1 VKKKVTRKDASG
13 KRGLEAGLAS
23 LLTNIK
29 ETPVPAVIAD
39 HAVVIGAGMG
49 GLAAAKAVAPYFGRV
64 TVLDRDALPDGPE
77 CRSGTPQARHAH
89 ALLAGGSRALEAL
102 FPGIADNLLEA
113 GALTGRAGLAVRY
126 EQPGFDPFPQRDLG
140 FDAFFLSRPLLENVC
155 RARLQEEPNVELRHR
170 SRVTDVA
177 QSPNRREALSVHC
190 EDNDGKLQTLAA
202 DLVVDASGRGAPTM
216 SLLEK
221 LGASGPEVSEIGI
234 DQAYATAVFEIPPDA
249 SRDWMGLAHFGNPA
263 EENNGGGLILPIEHG
278 RWIVSIGRVHG
289 GALPGEIEGFKA
301 FTKSFRTPTL
311 FDAINRAK
319 HVGEIARYNMPASV
333 RRHFHRSERFPDR
346 LIPLGDSVCRFNP
359 VFGQGMSVAAQ
370 EAVALNRLLDSRS
383 AEAAP
388 LDGLAQAYLASIQD
402 LLEAPWAVAQG
413 DFVFPETRGTRPP
426 EFEKRLRYGAAL
438 TRLAAEDAE
447 THRIVIE
454 VRHLL
459 RPQSALREPE
469 LAKRVTAL
477 MTAMA

>member
-1 VKKKVTRKDASG
+1 V
-13 KRGLEAGLAS
+13 
-23 LLTNIK
+23 
-29 ETPVPAVIAD
+29 
-39 HAVVIGAGMG
+39 
-49 GLAAAKAVAPYFGRV
+49 
-64 TVLDRDALPDGPE
+64 
-77 CRSGTPQARHAH
+77 
-89 ALLAGGSRALEAL
+89 
-102 FPGIADNLLEA
+102 
-113 GALTGRAGLAVRY
+113 
-126 EQPGFDPFPQRDLG
+126 
-140 FDAFFLSRPLLENVC
+140 
-155 RARLQEEPNVELRHR
+155 
-170 SRVTDVA
+170 
-177 QSPNRREALSVHC
+177 
-190 EDNDGKLQTLAA
+190 
-202 DLVVDASGRGAPTM
+202 
-216 SLLEK
+216 
-221 LGASGPEVSEIGI
+221 
-234 DQAYATAVFEIPPDA
+234 
-249 SRDWMGLAHFGNPA
+249 
-263 EENNGGGLILPIEHG
+263 
-278 RWIVSIGRVHG
+278 
-289 GALPGEIEGFKA
+289 
-301 FTKSFRTPTL
+301 KSFRTPTF